1 MTLSLATKAVTLE
14 LLENRIKSAIVLPQV
29 NFTVEDWYQDKESA
43 YALVHNK
50 FNDKELIVR
59 SSALNEDTEKE
70 SFAGKYNSVLHIK
83 GKDNFIKA
91 VEEVIDSFGSENVN
105 DQILIQP
112 MLAAVMLSGVAF
124 TMDPSTNGN
133 YYVVNYDDTSRTTD
147 SITSGNNVRS
157 KLFYCFKGETQIRDA
172 NMQKVVQCLKEL
184 EELFG
189 QENLDVEFA
198 IDFTGKLYIFQVR
211 ALCVPKPL
219 VSKEEQGAAL
229 RCIREKIK
237 RENRPKPFLNGKK
250 TIYGVMPDWNP
261 AEMIG
266 IRPKPLALSLYK
278 EIITDNIWAYQRD
291 NYGYKNLRSFPLL
304 IDFSGLPYIDVRVSF
319 NSFIPRGLSE
329 DLSEKL
335 VNYYLDRLE
344 ENPELHDKIE
354 FEIVYSC
361 YTLDLPERIQKLS
374 AYGFTQNEIHEI
386 TLALRD
392 MTNIIIDNE
401 QGLWKKDYGK
411 IELLDKRYQK
421 ILESDLDKVSKIY
434 WLLEDCK
441 RYGTLPFAGLARA
454 GFIAVQFLD
463 SMVSKDILSKEEYD
477 SFMKD
482 LNTVSSSMNSDI
494 KQLSKAAFIQKYG
507 HLRPGTYDIN
517 SKRYDEAPD
526 LYFEWKEEQE
536 TDSMG
541 VSEFKLTL
549 KQISDLKVLLRES
562 GMSEDILGTFQFIKT
577 AIEGREFAKFIFSKS
592 LSQAIKLIG
601 ELGQENGYAAEAC
614 AFADISIIKQLYSS
628 STKVKVLLD
637 QTIKYGME
645 KYKMTECIT
654 LPPLILNDSTVTE
667 FYFPDTQPNY
677 ITLRCAIGELC
688 LLKKMEET
696 YAIKGKIVAIPSAD
710 PGYDWIF
717 SHDIKGFITKYGG
730 ANSHMA
736 IRAGELGI
744 PAVIGVGEKMF
755 EKIGKASMIEID
767 AAAKKVSLLK

>member
-1 MTLSLATKAVTLE
+1 MTISLSTKAGTLE
-14 LLENRIKSAIVLPQV
+14 SLVNRIKSAIVLPQV
-29 NFTVEDWYQDKESA
+29 NFTVGDWYQDKESV
-43 YALVHNK
+43 YALVQNK

-70 SFAGKYNSVLHIK
+70 SLAGKYSSVLHIK

-91 VEEVIDSFGSENVN
+91 VEEVIDSFGSENIN

-112 MLAAVMLSGVAF
+112 MLDAVMLSGVAF

-133 YYVVNYDDTSRTTD
+133 YYVINYDDTSRTTD
-147 SITSGNNVRS
+147 SITSGNNIRS
-157 KLFYCFKGETQIRDA
+157 KLFYCFKEETQIRDA

-219 VSKEEQGAAL
+219 IGKEEQGAEL

-463 SMVSKDILSKEEYD
+463 SMVSKAILSKEEYD

-482 LNTVSSSMNSDI
+482 LNTVSTSMNSDI

-536 TDSMG
+536 TASMG

-549 KQISDLKVLLRES
+549 KQISDLKILLRES

-614 AFADISIIKQLYSS
+614 AFADISIIRQLYSS